1 MLMKSKPQENK
12 LHRISHWSTFAHNM
26 SQARLLGPAG
36 SGSPKDPGAENGHG
50 FLGKYPH
57 PCLCVLSAS
66 PVFICA
72 PEHRFKHKLEPHDSL

>member
-26 SQARLLGPAG
+26 SRPQLLEPAG
-36 SGSPKDPGAENGHG
+36 SGSLKDPGAEDGHG
-50 FLGKYPH
+50 FLGKYPRS
-57 PCLCVLSAS
+57 CLHALSAS

-72 PEHRFKHKLEPHDSL
+72 LERRFKHQT